1 MHIVLFLSL
10 CTLKKTTRIYR
21 YFITYWLRVKTKRAN
36 QKNNNL
42 LKFYVAVKN
51 SFMVKP
57 VNITHT
63 TFTIEVWTWS
73 SRSLQNTLCFIERD
87 IDRRTADQAGP
98 PVCGAERRA
107 VTVLSPRNLWSALIR
122 LWSKEFRSWFVFIV
136 HFPCMSYDIF
146 MQMNIFHTDKWIN
159 TKKVVILRYYFI
171 RTFIDSWKLK
181 TFRVTTANLFVS
193 AVLLVGYGSEKSIF
207 GTKDYWKIKNSW
219 GPKWGEKGYFRM
231 LRGQGK
237 CGINTAVT
245 SAVLARM

>member
-1 MHIVLFLSL
+1 MHIVLFFFLSL
-10 CTLKKTTRIYR
+10 CTLKKNPRIYR
-21 YFITYWLRVKTKRAN
+21 YFITYWLKVKTKRAKKT
-36 QKNNNL
+36 QS
-42 LKFYVAVKN
+42 LKFYMAVKS

-63 TFTIEVWTWS
+63 TFTIELWTWS

-87 IDRRTADQAGP
+87 IDRRTADQARP

-122 LWSKEFRSWFVFIV
+122 LWSKEFRSWFVFIG

-171 RTFIDSWKLK
+171 RSFIDCIFIPVESWRH
-181 TFRVTTANLFVS
+181 F
-193 AVLLVGYGSEKSIF
+193 E
-207 GTKDYWKIKNSW
+207 
-219 GPKWGEKGYFRM
+219 
-231 LRGQGK
+231 
-237 CGINTAVT
+237 
-245 SAVLARM
+245 

>member
-10 CTLKKTTRIYR
+10 CTLKKTTRICR

-36 QKNNNL
+36 KKNNNL

-171 RTFIDSWKLK
+171 RSFIDCIFIPVESWRH
-181 TFRVTTANLFVS
+181 F
-193 AVLLVGYGSEKSIF
+193 E
-207 GTKDYWKIKNSW
+207 
-219 GPKWGEKGYFRM
+219 
-231 LRGQGK
+231 
-237 CGINTAVT
+237 
-245 SAVLARM
+245 

>member
-1 MHIVLFLSL
+1 
-10 CTLKKTTRIYR
+10 
-21 YFITYWLRVKTKRAN
+21 
-36 QKNNNL
+36 
-42 LKFYVAVKN
+42 
-51 SFMVKP
+51 MVKP

-63 TFTIEVWTWS
+63 TFTIELWTWS

-87 IDRRTADQAGP
+87 IDRRTADQARP

-107 VTVLSPRNLWSALIR
+107 VTVLSPWNLWSALIR

-171 RTFIDSWKLK
+171 RSFIDSWKLK

>member
-1 MHIVLFLSL
+1 MEKIVWQSISKSRHGPIFICLCLNAYCPLFFFIVVH
-10 CTLKKTTRIYR
+10 LKKTENLPVFYYLLTES
-21 YFITYWLRVKTKRAN
+21 KNKEQKKN
-36 QKNNNL
+36 QS
-42 LKFYVAVKN
+42 LKFYVAVKS

-122 LWSKEFRSWFVFIV
+122 LWSKEFRSWFVFIG

-171 RTFIDSWKLK
+171 RSFLDCIFIPVESWRH
-181 TFRVTTANLFVS
+181 F
-193 AVLLVGYGSEKSIF
+193 E
-207 GTKDYWKIKNSW
+207 
-219 GPKWGEKGYFRM
+219 
-231 LRGQGK
+231 
-237 CGINTAVT
+237 
-245 SAVLARM
+245 

>member
-21 YFITYWLRVKTKRAN
+21 YFITYRLRVKTKRAN
-36 QKNNNL
+36 KKKQQSFKIL
-42 LKFYVAVKN
+42 CGREKF
-51 SFMVKP
+51 

-98 PVCGAERRA
+98 PVCGAKRRA

-171 RTFIDSWKLK
+171 RSFIDCIFIPVESWRH
-181 TFRVTTANLFVS
+181 F
-193 AVLLVGYGSEKSIF
+193 E
-207 GTKDYWKIKNSW
+207 
-219 GPKWGEKGYFRM
+219 
-231 LRGQGK
+231 
-237 CGINTAVT
+237 
-245 SAVLARM
+245 

>member
-1 MHIVLFLSL
+1 MEKIVWQSISKSRHGPIFICLRLNAYCPFFIVVH
-10 CTLKKTTRIYR
+10 LKKTTRIYR

-36 QKNNNL
+36 KKNNNL

-171 RTFIDSWKLK
+171 RSFIDCIFIPVESWRH
-181 TFRVTTANLFVS
+181 F
-193 AVLLVGYGSEKSIF
+193 E
-207 GTKDYWKIKNSW
+207 
-219 GPKWGEKGYFRM
+219 
-231 LRGQGK
+231 
-237 CGINTAVT
+237 
-245 SAVLARM
+245 